1 MASGTTVA
9 NLKLLFGADT
19 TGLEKGAKT
28 AKQSVKDFESSVQ
41 SATGSVAQMFGVD
54 TNAIEKMTSSLRGM
68 GETMKNSA
76 NEGTASF
83 GKMLSSINA
92 VQMGIAGLGI
102 AAATAAFKLL
112 NAEAENFKQTVAGAN
127 IEMMTSAYVQ
137 TYSQTLHDFNVGT
150 GKAVAEV
157 GAEVKK
163 GLGAA
168 WATIK
173 AAAASVLTGGAS
185 SLVEGVVGTLPASTV
200 AGANAAEAERIAG
213 ETYRI
218 QRQISDEMVRQSELT
233 ARIAQLRQ
241 EAQDTL
247 NTTAQRQAAI
257 NEATELIR
265 QKYEGPNGLIALQS
279 GLADAMEEMAGL
291 TNSTPAQID
300 AANQQRIK
308 ANETI
313 RQEAQEM
320 RSLQRV
326 QSSING
332 LVAQEAAARQ
342 KAADALA
349 AELQAH
355 NELMA
360 KVAGVTSFDLST
372 SGNLSGLLPQ
382 GVTGPDG
389 AIEVKFKP
397 VIDETATLEITD
409 QLVTLAEG
417 MSAAI
422 GGLVGDLVTGGD
434 AFGNFKTAAL
444 SAFADM
450 AISVGKLAI
459 ATGVATAGIKTALE
473 SLNPVVAIAA
483 GAALVAL
490 GSAVKAGLA
499 NAASGNYSAAS
510 TSVASSGYG
519 SQRTPSDAWTS
530 RALTI
535 QVEGKLVGDGD
546 QLTAVINNV
555 DRRNSHTT

>member
-19 TGLEKGAKT
+19 SALEKGTKT

-41 SATGSVAQMFGVD
+41 GATGSVAQMFGVD
-54 TNAIEKMTSSLRGM
+54 TSAIEKMTSSLRGM

-112 NAEAENFKQTVAGAN
+112 TAEADNFKQTVAGAN
-127 IEMMTSAYVQ
+127 IEMMTAAYVQ

-157 GAEVKK
+157 GSELKK

-168 WATIK
+168 WATLK
-173 AAAASVLTGGAS
+173 NAAFNTFFGKSG
-185 SLVEGVVGTLPASTV
+185 SLVGGIVQSLPATTV
-200 AGANAAEAERIAG
+200 AGQNAEEAERIAG
-213 ETYRI
+213 DIYRI
-218 QRQISDEMVRQSELT
+218 QRQISDELVRQSDLT

-241 EAQDTL
+241 EAQDPL
-247 NTTAQRQAAI
+247 NTAAQRQAAI

-265 QKYEGPNGLIALQS
+265 QKYEGPAGLIALQS
-279 GLADAMEEMAGL
+279 GLADEMERMASL

-308 ANETI
+308 ANETVT
-313 RQEAQEM
+313 QEAQEI
-320 RSLQRV
+320 RSLQKV
-326 QSSING
+326 QSSINS

-349 AELQAH
+349 AEVRAH

-360 KVAGVTSFDLST
+360 KVADMTSYDLST
-372 SGNLSGLLPQ
+372 GGSLAGLLPK
-382 GVTGPDG
+382 GITGPDG
-389 AIEVKFKP
+389 AIEVKFRP

-409 QLVTLAEG
+409 QLVSLAEG
-417 MSAAI
+417 MSSAI
-422 GGLVGDLVTGGD
+422 GGLVGDLITGGD
-434 AFGNFKTAAL
+434 AWGNFRTAAL

-450 AISVGKLAI
+450 AISVGKLAV
-459 ATGVATAGIKTALE
+459 ATGAATAGIKTALE
-473 SLNPVVAIAA
+473 SLNPYVAMAA
-483 GAALVAL
+483 GAALIAL
-490 GSAVKAGLA
+490 GSAVKAGLS
-499 NAASGNYSAAS
+499 NAASGNYAAAVS
-510 TSVASSGYG
+510 PVASAGY
-519 SQRTPSDAWTS
+519 SS
-530 RALTI
+530 RSSTDTWNANALTI
-535 QVEGKLVGDGD
+535 HVEGKLVADGD
-546 QLTAVINNV
+546 QLNAVINNTNK
-555 DRRNSHTT
+555 RNSHTT